1 MISERILFKN
11 EFIPIATWYQSK
23 IIRNESFLSE
33 FIEVFFPEPNT
44 YSGDFL
50 YLYNVSAVR
59 HSYLYESSLE
69 ARDA

>member
-33 FIEVFFPEPNT
+33 FIEVFFPEETLIPD
-44 YSGDFL
+44 DFL
-50 YLYNVSAVR
+50 YLYNVNAVR